1 MDSLSWNKTAV
12 LISVIAIG
20 VESAGERV
28 DKVICG
34 ISHVMV
40 ELLCLLPHFKIF

>member
-20 VESAGERV
+20 VESADERV
-28 DKVICG
+28 DKVIWG

-40 ELLCLLPHFKIF
+40 KLLCLLPHFKIF